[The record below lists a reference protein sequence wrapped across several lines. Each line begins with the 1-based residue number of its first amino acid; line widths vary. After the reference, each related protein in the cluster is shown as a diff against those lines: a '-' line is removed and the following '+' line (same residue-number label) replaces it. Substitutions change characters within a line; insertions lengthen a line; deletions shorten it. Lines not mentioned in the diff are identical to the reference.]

1 MRRFLARLAVAAIL
15 ASPAPLAA
23 QSEPATQSAPAPIEV
38 PPGDQFLYGSGE
50 AAAMSRQIYRALE
63 AHALGQAAER
73 PASSVILTVDA
84 TLAAP
89 RFEACGDKPLAA
101 VFDVDETV
109 ALNSGLMRSRLT
121 RQRPAPGTPLAVRP
135 VPGAVEAIR
144 ALHAAGITPVYNTNR
159 TLDMTDLVAGT
170 IESFGLERPV
180 AGETLFLNGMDAL
193 GGNKDGRRTAIA
205 ARWCVI
211 AMAGDQ
217 LGDFS
222 ELLKAIPSVPARRAA
237 SLAAPIEAL
246 WGNGWFLLPNTSYG
260 TALEGTL
267 EEVFDEPAAA
277 ANDN

>member
-1 MRRFLARLAVAAIL
+1 MSPAVARL
-15 ASPAPLAA
+15 LAA
-23 QSEPATQSAPAPIEV
+23 AVLCIAAPAAAQRDQAQAQPRV

-63 AHALGQAAER
+63 AHVLAQAARR
-73 PASSVILTVDA
+73 PAHSVVLAADA

-89 RFEACGDKPLAA
+89 AFAPCGDRPLAV

-109 ALNSGLMRSRLT
+109 ALNTGLIHSRLAGL
-121 RQRPAPGTPLAVRP
+121 RSAPGAALAVSP
-135 VPGAVEAIR
+135 VPGAVETIR
-144 ALHAAGITPVYNTNR
+144 ALQAAGVTPVYNTNR

-170 IESFGLERPV
+170 IAGLGLDRPV
-180 AGETLFLNGMDAL
+180 AGHTLFLNGMDAL
-193 GGNKDGRRTAIA
+193 GANKDGRRTMIA
-205 ARWCVI
+205 AKWCVV

-222 ELLKAIPSVPARRAA
+222 ELLRAVPAVPARRAA
-237 SLAAPIEAL
+237 VLAAPIEDL

-267 EEVFDEPAAA
+267 QDVFPGIASA
-277 ANDN
+277 ANDNEKD